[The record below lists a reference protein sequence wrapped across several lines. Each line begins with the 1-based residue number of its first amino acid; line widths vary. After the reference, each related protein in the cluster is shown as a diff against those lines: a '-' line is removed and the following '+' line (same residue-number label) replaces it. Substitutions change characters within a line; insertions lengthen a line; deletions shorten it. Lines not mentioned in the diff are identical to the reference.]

1 MIPTIKVK
9 RDGPKGYRLINAS
22 DFDPAKHELF
32 DTAELTEPTE
42 GPTKEGLQAKCVELG
57 IEFDARW
64 GVKRLQQVLAE

>member
-22 DFDPAKHELF
+22 AFDPAKHELF
-32 DTAELTEPTE
+32 EAEPTEPT
-42 GPTKEGLQAKCVELG
+42 KEELQAKCVELG